1 MCALP
6 ESRWAGLLGGMF
18 TSESNAGD
26 GLKKLAEYLAQT
38 RRQASASIDLLNVRV
53 SELSADLEIAKQTSE
68 KLEGERDFFRNLS
81 EQLKLENSKK
91 WRLQERDDWKS
102 LVDSVQRDRARLQDE
117 CHRLET
123 ELEEARAQQTALQGQ
138 LQARNGVG
146 VSAPMPSSPTPSA
159 ASRFFFGSPIVTSA
173 AGAESP
179 TTTDAS
185 PRAVTKQLK
194 LELAKAHAKLQ
205 VERASAMAL
214 AASHESEISRLKQ
227 ELSKRKSTGGAIW
240 SRGGSGRSW
249 NSAAGSSAVAKYNS
263 DGAASWMNPIHL
275 FTHFFATSAAMSTGG
290 DLSGVLRV

>member
-1 MCALP
+1 
-6 ESRWAGLLGGMF
+6 MF

-38 RRQASASIDLLNVRV
+38 RRQASSSIDLLNARV
-53 SELSADLEIAKQTSE
+53 TELSADLDIAKQTSE
-68 KLEGERDFFRNLS
+68 KLEEERDFFRNLS

-123 ELEEARAQQTALQGQ
+123 ELEEARAQQTALQEQ
-138 LQARNGVG
+138 LQARHGVG
-146 VSAPMPSSPTPSA
+146 VSAATPSSPTPSA

-173 AGAESP
+173 AGSESP
-179 TTTDAS
+179 PTTDATSS
-185 PRAVTKQLK
+185 PRAITKQLK

-227 ELSKRKSTGGAIW
+227 ELSKRKSTGGTLW

-249 NSAAGSSAVAKYNS
+249 NSAAGGGAVAKYNS

-275 FTHFFATSAAMSTGG
+275 FTHFFATTAGMAASGAG
-290 DLSGVLRV
+290 ELSGVLRV